1 MVSAR
6 DGAEI
11 SNDSAAT
18 HSARF
23 RTFMAVSL
31 LVRRLRRFS
40 SCWLRRLFGRRPAP
54 RKPPGR
60 PAATR
65 SRCQGLVVGA
75 PVALKHEADVRIRI
89 GADVLAGDVEHVVP
103 RVCAVLLLRQRAR
116 GGADDQSEGN
126 GSLGEHGRLLLR
138 NSLTPCWCA
147 PAFTALRCV

>member
-1 MVSAR
+1 TSMVSAR

-23 RTFMAVSL
+23 TTFMAVSL
-31 LVRRLRRFS
+31 LVRQLRRFS

-65 SRCQGLVVGA
+65 LRGQGLVGA
-75 PVALKHEADVRIRI
+75 PVALKHEAAVRIRI
-89 GADVLAGDVEHVVP
+89 GADVLAGDVVHIVP
-103 RVCAVLLLRQRAR
+103 GVGAFPRQRAR

-126 GSLGEHGRLLLR
+126 GSLGEHGHLLSR
-138 NSLTPCWCA
+138 DSLTPCWCA